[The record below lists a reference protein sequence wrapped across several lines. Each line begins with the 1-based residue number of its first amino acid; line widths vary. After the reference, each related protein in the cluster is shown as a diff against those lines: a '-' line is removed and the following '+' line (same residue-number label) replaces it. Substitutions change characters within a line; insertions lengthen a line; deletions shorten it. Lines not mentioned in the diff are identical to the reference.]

1 MEAVVFTE
9 IWHHILKYMLSH
21 PRIILTLIALRT
33 SHLTCNLW
41 CYQKVQ
47 HRDFF
52 TGLAGGADAAYIF
65 EEKFSIE
72 DLRQDLYHMAAKMAE
87 GVQRGLILRYVL
99 FQMRYYH
106 DSGRKSFKLRL
117 PLYYSYQYFL
127 LTSFFCV
134 NVWVWWIKL
143 QSLHIHWHCDFNL

>member
-1 MEAVVFTE
+1 
-9 IWHHILKYMLSH
+9 MLY
-21 PRIILTLIALRT
+21 PRIILTLIAMRT
-33 SHLTCNLW
+33 SHLTWNLW
-41 CYQKVQ
+41 CYQKVW
-47 HRDFF
+47 HRNFI

-99 FQMRYYH
+99 FHIRYCCY
-106 DSGRKSFKLRL
+106 SGRESFKLHV

-127 LTSFFCV
+127 LASLFCV

-143 QSLHIHWHCDFNL
+143 HVCIFIDPVILTFSTQV